1 MSSVGVNDENHGLY
15 PGGKHSSSSNDIFA
29 IDEPTGRPSILRQT
43 ENLPNKTAPKG
54 MKVCFHTPRRDPVT
68 KRILSPNKSVKMT
81 TLDECIT
88 AKESLHLDK
97 IDKVIYQ
104 NDKASSYPDDN
115 MPIKSKGGYQLDFD
129 NLDAINP
136 FQSSNMM
143 ALTPA
148 RPAEIA
154 GVRSKYK
161 AEVSALQAQL
171 RREQLKVQSLEK
183 SLDQKEK
190 EAEELTKLCD
200 ELITKVQRS

>member
-148 RPAEIA
+148 RPA
-154 GVRSKYK
+154 
-161 AEVSALQAQL
+161 AENPTTHQA
-171 RREQLKVQSLEK
+171 EFHKTVGGG
-183 SLDQKEK
+183 QK
-190 EAEELTKLCD
+190 D
-200 ELITKVQRS
+200 SD